1 MIGIEKGK
9 LLSEERSICFIDISK
24 SQNLKDSSESNVDNI
39 SSNIRHSYE
48 NHVNVKIIREKN
60 TDSGSGIS
68 NQSPLKSS

>member
-1 MIGIEKGK
+1 MMAIEKDK
-9 LLSEERSICFIDISK
+9 LLSEERSICFVDISK

-48 NHVNVKIIREKN
+48 NHVNVKIIKEKN

-68 NQSPLKSS
+68 NQSPLRSS